1 MQTGPRHTQQ
11 QRQPITELEEMEE
24 QVRQLAQQ
32 VQDLRAAL
40 EAADP
45 ASAHP
50 LAALFV
56 ELEVLAE
63 CVVLLYHG
71 VQLLAQAGSDPHAD
85 QGEGNQGEGNQG
97 EGNQGEGNQ
106 GEGNQGVLTRR
117 TPTTTSTTTPSTGRH
132 RPLRKVTAEAAARR
146 EQALRHLPQT
156 LLPSGTGRSALLA
169 LVRARYDVRVVRSRD
184 GGWLVWLHVVAAAR
198 SDGKGYVTPKDWQT
212 HWRQLVEVMGIAGAL
227 AGILGEEEV
236 RRRRRV

>member
-1 MQTGPRHTQQ
+1 MQTGPRHRQQ

-85 QGEGNQGEGNQG
+85 QGEGNQG
-97 EGNQGEGNQ
+97 
-106 GEGNQGVLTRR
+106 VLTRR
-117 TPTTTSTTTPSTGRH
+117 TTTTTSTTTPSTGRH

-212 HWRQLVEVMGIAGAL
+212 HWRQLVEVMGIAGAV
-227 AGILGEEEV
+227 AGVLGEEEV

>member
-1 MQTGPRHTQQ
+1 MQTGPRHRQQ
-11 QRQPITELEEMEE
+11 QRQPITELEAMKE

-63 CVVLLYHG
+63 CMVLLYHG

-85 QGEGNQGEGNQG
+85 QGEGNQG
-97 EGNQGEGNQ
+97 
-106 GEGNQGVLTRR
+106 VLTRR
-117 TPTTTSTTTPSTGRH
+117 TTTTTSTTTPSTGRH

>member
-11 QRQPITELEEMEE
+11 QRQPITELEEMEK

-85 QGEGNQGEGNQG
+85 
-97 EGNQGEGNQ
+97 Q